1 MKTQDGEQNNA
12 LSMYIS
18 VSLRPLNEDGIGER
32 VCASMCN
39 CTYGRVV
46 RRQYSSLIVIV
57 CTIMDVSL
65 IECMPPH
72 ARLAESILSD
82 RFSILV

>member
-32 VCASMCN
+32 VCAFMCN
-39 CTYGRVV
+39 CT
-46 RRQYSSLIVIV
+46 
-57 CTIMDVSL
+57 
-65 IECMPPH
+65 
-72 ARLAESILSD
+72 
-82 RFSILV
+82 